1 MHPARERAI
10 RQHIRNFLVGKTV
23 PEVQIV
29 LDAAIAAGDT
39 VRIKY
44 TNEWLGELLEEEKVC
59 DRPYL

>member
-1 MHPARERAI
+1 MTPARERAI
-10 RQHIRNFLVGKTV
+10 RGHIRNFLVGLTV
-23 PEVQIV
+23 PEVQRV

-44 TNEWLGELLEEEKVC
+44 TNEWLEELIAEEAVC